1 MTDGLRHCVG
11 HTHTQMPASVE
22 MDKNAW
28 VPVVEIEDVGPEM
41 VTRETQTEGLFYPS
55 ARTIA
60 GMRKAELLQ
69 KTIQISTMDR
79 IPKLHTY
86 SPGKGKREHGKIS
99 GDDLGSRAEG
109 LGTKLE
115 FGESNSYPFFLLPPS
130 FPYSLS
136 LPWFPPPCSPSSLS
150 VFPSPSAPGLWRMQ
164 VEHVLSHLKA
174 HALGSPD
181 FQNSMGSPQIGK
193 VSRPTTCNVT
203 RRHHDY
209 E

>member
-1 MTDGLRHCVG
+1 
-11 HTHTQMPASVE
+11 MPASVE

-86 SPGKGKREHGKIS
+86 SPGKGKRMFTF
-99 GDDLGSRAEG
+99 LFT
-109 LGTKLE
+109 TKA
-115 FGESNSYPFFLLPPS
+115 
-130 FPYSLS
+130 
-136 LPWFPPPCSPSSLS
+136 
-150 VFPSPSAPGLWRMQ
+150 V
-164 VEHVLSHLKA
+164 VEA
-174 HALGSPD
+174 
-181 FQNSMGSPQIGK
+181 
-193 VSRPTTCNVT
+193 
-203 RRHHDY
+203 
-209 E
+209 

>member
-1 MTDGLRHCVG
+1 MKVWCSLLIETVNITLHYLLLT
-11 HTHTQMPASVE
+11 HTHTHTHIHTHTHAHTHTHTHIHTHTCMHTHTHAHMHTHTHAHTHIHTQMPAGVE

-86 SPGKGKREHGKIS
+86 SPGKGKRTSTFFFATKAM
-99 GDDLGSRAEG
+99 AEAR
-109 LGTKLE
+109 E
-115 FGESNSYPFFLLPPS
+115 
-130 FPYSLS
+130 
-136 LPWFPPPCSPSSLS
+136 
-150 VFPSPSAPGLWRMQ
+150 
-164 VEHVLSHLKA
+164 
-174 HALGSPD
+174 
-181 FQNSMGSPQIGK
+181 QN
-193 VSRPTTCNVT
+193 
-203 RRHHDY
+203 
-209 E
+209 